1 MKINKETSE
10 LSDFCCKKMAQGTQA
25 SDDFLTFQPQWKDH
39 HSDPPHPAIC
49 LFKKGSRSF
58 SHATTNGAVQIG
70 PELAKIDFCPFCG
83 KHIEF
88 LSIPAQFGKLE
99 GKVREGKNMRGTG
112 LRERVLNSNGIVQLL
127 EMNTNEESWV

>member
-1 MKINKETSE
+1 MKINKETGE
-10 LSDFCCKKMAQGTQA
+10 LSDFCCKLMAQGTQE
-25 SDDFLTFQPQWKDH
+25 SDEFLTFQPQWKDH

-58 SHATTNGAVQIG
+58 SHATTNRAVQIG

-99 GKVREGKNMRGTG
+99 GKVREV
-112 LRERVLNSNGIVQLL
+112 REKHERDWAKREGV
-127 EMNTNEESWV
+127 EFERDRAAPRDEFK

>member
-1 MKINKETSE
+1 MKINKETGE

-58 SHATTNGAVQIG
+58 SHATTNRALQIG

-99 GKVREGKNMRGTG
+99 GKVREV
-112 LRERVLNSNGIVQLL
+112 REKHERDWAKREGV
-127 EMNTNEESWV
+127 EFERDRAAPRDEYK